1 MVLGWGKKAAPR
13 QETDEE
19 MSMEEILA
27 SIRKYVSED
36 QPSPESDKEE
46 RIEDLDNAN
55 LHLTRSVRQPQEPT
69 GPTLPTDSDI
79 PSFFAQSE
87 TSRSFEARRAPAFE
101 PRNIFDPKI
110 SEDDIEDKNNWSTKS
125 HKEKPLEFNSTAYD
139 PSAMPEYPVTRSH
152 LASST
157 AAEDKDNSLEVQKGT
172 QWEETPSFD
181 SVLGGLNEKETEQ
194 VHITNQEKEGFLSDT
209 TLSMAS
215 KSFAKLIDVSRLATS
230 TETTSG
236 SAQETSSALTLDR
249 LMGDLAR
256 PLIQN
261 WVDQHLPAIVEEMVS
276 KEIDRITQQLGLK
289 K

>member
-1 MVLGWGKKAAPR
+1 MVLGWGKKTAPR
-13 QETDEE
+13 QETEEE

-36 QPSPESDKEE
+36 QPSPELTKEE
-46 RIEDLDNAN
+46 RVEDLDNGN
-55 LHLTRSVRQPQEPT
+55 LHLTRSIKHPQEPI
-69 GPTLPTDSDI
+69 GPTLPSDSEI
-79 PSFFAQSE
+79 PSFFAHSD
-87 TSRSFEARRAPAFE
+87 TSKAFEARRAPAFE

-110 SEDDIEDKNNWSTKS
+110 GEDDSEDENNRSIRSPKDKSS
-125 HKEKPLEFNSTAYD
+125 EINSGVYD
-139 PSAMPEYPVTRSH
+139 QAAMPEYPVTRSH
-152 LASST
+152 FTSAAPEEKMDSLAT
-157 AAEDKDNSLEVQKGT
+157 KKGT
-172 QWEETPSFD
+172 QWEEPPSFD
-181 SVLGGLNEKETEQ
+181 SILGGLNETEKEQ
-194 VHITNQEKEGFLSDT
+194 AHITNQEKEGFLSDT

-230 TETTSG
+230 SETTSG
-236 SAQETSSALTLDR
+236 VAQETPSALTLDR

-261 WVDQHLPAIVEEMVS
+261 WVDQHLPAIVEDMVS